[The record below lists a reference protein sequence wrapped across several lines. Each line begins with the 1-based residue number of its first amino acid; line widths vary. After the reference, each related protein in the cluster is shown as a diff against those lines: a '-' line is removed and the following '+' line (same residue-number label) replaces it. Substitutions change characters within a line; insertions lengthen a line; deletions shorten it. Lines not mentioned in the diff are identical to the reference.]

1 MTLEHIPEAG
11 DFMSMLRKSIG
22 ERPEAIVYCQVP
34 ECSRIL
40 QQGMFCDVPYEHCSY
55 FTKETLAFALRR
67 AGFEIEGSEVTYG
80 GQHLAVFARPGKL
93 ARARPDLADLR
104 QLVLRF
110 AGRCSQQARQWI
122 ECLERAASKGERV
135 VLWGSGSKSTSFLS
149 SLGIRE
155 SIEHVVDINPY
166 RHGMFMAGTGQEIIS
181 PEDLVV
187 NPPDQVI
194 IMNPIYRDEIRR
206 TLEKLGLA
214 PDLHD
219 LGSL

>member
-1 MTLEHIPEAG
+1 
-11 DFMSMLRKSIG
+11 
-22 ERPEAIVYCQVP
+22 
-34 ECSRIL
+34 
-40 QQGMFCDVPYEHCSY
+40 
-55 FTKETLAFALRR
+55 
-67 AGFEIEGSEVTYG
+67 
-80 GQHLAVFARPGKL
+80 
-93 ARARPDLADLR
+93 
-104 QLVLRF
+104 
-110 AGRCSQQARQWI
+110 
-122 ECLERAASKGERV
+122 
-135 VLWGSGSKSTSFLS
+135 LS

-187 NPPDQVI
+187 DPPDQVI